1 MQKVTYSEIIE
12 EIVTYFFSYKIA
24 GFNNKIY
31 FLESDKLSE
40 NFLRYIQTKMFLNQ
54 FLDIIK

>member
-1 MQKVTYSEIIE
+1 MQKVNYSEIIE

-40 NFLRYIQTKMFLNQ
+40 NFLRYIILY
-54 FLDIIK
+54 